1 MTYARDEALIATPIG
16 AIRIR
21 GGEDAI
27 ESIRIE
33 DTRAEPVSRG
43 TAQAVREAADQL
55 LQWFAAE
62 RRDFDLPLEPAATAR
77 GGALRQGIV
86 DISFGKTESYGDLAG
101 RIGSAARA
109 IGQACARNPFPII
122 VPCHRVIGSGGAIGH
137 YSAGAGVATKR
148 WLLEFERKALGVD
161 LL

>member
-1 MTYARDEALIATPIG
+1 MYARDEALIATPIG
-16 AIRIR
+16 TIRLR
-21 GGEDAI
+21 GGEHML

-33 DTRAEPVSRG
+33 DDETAVSRG
-43 TAQAVREAADQL
+43 TARAVRAAADQL

-77 GGALRQGIV
+77 GGVLRQGMV
-86 DISFGKTESYGDLAG
+86 NISFGKTESYGTLA
-101 RIGSAARA
+101 RRVDSAARA
-109 IGQACARNPFPII
+109 IGQACARNPFPIV
-122 VPCHRVIGSGGAIGH
+122 VPCHRVIGSGGALGH

-148 WLLEFERKALGVD
+148 WLLEFERKVLGVD